1 LPKSDIKPGEK
12 LVSDVQ
18 ILRADDP
25 IFDPATRPPIADAVS
40 MILGYQNGFQ
50 IPFAAVPLKHH
61 AQIPEQNLFRCL
73 FGRDAL
79 LISNLLGLRVPDLEF
94 NVVKALGMVQGRKFD
109 DLSEEEPGR
118 IAHEVREQDDVRAQE
133 LVANG
138 NWRFPYY
145 GAVDATLIW
154 LKAVARISKRS
165 PDSLD
170 FVLDGLPLWR
180 RAISATEW
188 TLRRLETPSG
198 LIEAKRSNPHGIQ
211 NQVWKDSEDSYM
223 HADGALARGGSTA
236 SIETV
241 GEAYD
246 ALRSAIEIQRLRPNA
261 DWPTSTSE
269 LMSEAISLR
278 GRLIDLLWLGD
289 RFALG
294 TERVR
299 TGEQIAFDSHGSN
312 QGRLLDSMILEGDD
326 MLEYRSAIADALCDP
341 QLLGE
346 SGLRTLSASHPSY
359 RPGGYHTGSAW
370 PMDGVFSARGL
381 AKFGFNREALML
393 LSRTK
398 SALESIGGY
407 PEFFRS
413 DPSENGLITT
423 HVTDVVSEKISDRG
437 HSNRVCQPPQM
448 IQGWTVGAYA
458 WITDNIERIPRS

>member
-1 LPKSDIKPGEK
+1 MPKSDIKHGEK
-12 LVSDVQ
+12 VVSDIQ

-25 IFDPATRPPIADAVS
+25 IFDPATRPPIADAIN
-40 MILGYQNGFQ
+40 MILGQQNGYR
-50 IPFAAVPLKHH
+50 IPFAAVALKHH
-61 AQIPEQNLFRCL
+61 ALIPEQNLFRCL
-73 FGRDAL
+73 FGRDSL
-79 LISNLLGLRVPDLEF
+79 LIANLLGSRVPDLEF
-94 NVVKALGMVQGRKFD
+94 NVVKALALVQGSKFD

-118 IAHEVREQDDVRAQE
+118 IAHEVRDQDDVRARE

-138 NWRFPYY
+138 NWKFPYY

-154 LKAVARISKRS
+154 LKAVARISRTE
-165 PDSLD
+165 PNSLD

-180 RAISATEW
+180 RTISATEW
-188 TLRRLETPSG
+188 TLRRLQTPSG
-198 LIEAKRSNPHGIQ
+198 LIETQRRNPHGIQ

-223 HADGALARGGSTA
+223 HADGTLARGGSTA

-246 ALRSAIEIQRLRPNA
+246 ALRSAIDIQKLRPHA
-261 DWPTSTSE
+261 DWPLSTSE

-278 GRLIDLLWLGD
+278 GKLIDLLWLGD

-294 TERVR
+294 TERKPS
-299 TGEQIAFDSHGSN
+299 GEQIAFDSHASN
-312 QGRLLDSMILEGDD
+312 QGRLLDSMILEGDE
-326 MLEYRSAIADALCDP
+326 MLEYRSAIAEALCDR

-370 PMDGVFSARGL
+370 PMDGVFAARGL
-381 AKFGFNREALML
+381 ARYGFYRESLML
-393 LSRTK
+393 LSSTK
-398 SALESIGGY
+398 MAIESIGGY
-407 PEFFRS
+407 PEFFRG
-413 DPSENGLITT
+413 DPIENGLITT
-423 HVTDVVSEKISDRG
+423 QVTDVVSENMRNSG

-458 WITDNIERIPRS
+458 WITDNMDNIPRF